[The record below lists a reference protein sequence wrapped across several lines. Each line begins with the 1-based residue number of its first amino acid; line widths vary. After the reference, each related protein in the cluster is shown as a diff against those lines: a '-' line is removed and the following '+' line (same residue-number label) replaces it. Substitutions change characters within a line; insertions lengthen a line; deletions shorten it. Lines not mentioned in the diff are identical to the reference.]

1 MISVS
6 LISILNFLLFCV
18 GIFGIVFNYSNLL
31 SILMSMELM
40 LLSINLQLIILS
52 LVFDDVTAQIF
63 ALLILT
69 IAAAEAAIGLALV
82 VTEKSSF
89 THLSHEGSKTILGSK
104 KNINL
109 CIL

>member
-1 MISVS
+1 
-6 LISILNFLLFCV
+6 
-18 GIFGIVFNYSNLL
+18 
-31 SILMSMELM
+31 MELM

-82 VTEKSSF
+82 VIFYRLRNTVSLKV
-89 THLSHEGSKTILGSK
+89 
-104 KNINL
+104 INL
-109 CIL
+109 MKG

>member
-1 MISVS
+1 MQVPNLVTVS
-6 LISILNFLLFCV
+6 FILNFVLFCI

-40 LLSINLQLIILS
+40 LLSINLQLIVMS
-52 LVFDDVTAQIF
+52 LVFDDLVAQVF

-82 VTEKSSF
+82 VIFYRLRGTVSLKS
-89 THLSHEGSKTILGSK
+89 
-104 KNINL
+104 INL
-109 CIL
+109 MKG

>member
-1 MISVS
+1 
-6 LISILNFLLFCV
+6 V

-82 VTEKSSF
+82 VIFYRLRNTVS
-89 THLSHEGSKTILGSK
+89 
-104 KNINL
+104 
-109 CIL
+109 

>member
-82 VTEKSSF
+82 VIFYRLRNTVSLKV
-89 THLSHEGSKTILGSK
+89 
-104 KNINL
+104 INL
-109 CIL
+109 MKG

>member
-6 LISILNFLLFCV
+6 VISIFNFVLFTV

-40 LLSINLQLIILS
+40 FLSINLQLIVLS
-52 LVFDDVTAQIF
+52 LAFDDLVAQIF
-63 ALLILT
+63 AMLILT

-82 VTEKSSF
+82 VIFYRLRGTVSLKA
-89 THLSHEGSKTILGSK
+89 
-104 KNINL
+104 INL
-109 CIL
+109 MKG

>member
-1 MISVS
+1 
-6 LISILNFLLFCV
+6 V

-82 VTEKSSF
+82 VIFYRLRNTVSLKV
-89 THLSHEGSKTILGSK
+89 
-104 KNINL
+104 INL
-109 CIL
+109 MKG

>member
-6 LISILNFLLFCV
+6 VISILNFVLFCI

-40 LLSINLQLIILS
+40 LLSINLQLIVMS
-52 LVFDDVTAQIF
+52 LVFDDLVAQVF

-82 VTEKSSF
+82 VIFYRLRGTVSLKS
-89 THLSHEGSKTILGSK
+89 
-104 KNINL
+104 INL
-109 CIL
+109 MKG